1 MGKDHYKMVCMANF
15 QVVDYPRAYNITFG
29 LPLLTT
35 TIEAVFMHYFA
46 MKIPTLKSVITIKG
60 ECYIT
65 TSMISY

>member
-1 MGKDHYKMVCMANF
+1 MGKYHYKMVSMANF

-29 LPLLTT
+29 PPLLTT

-46 MKIPTLKSVITIKG
+46 MKIPTLKSVIIIKG

-65 TSMISY
+65 ASMISY